1 MSMSRHD
8 IRRLA
13 FQTLFAMNSNPDAVA
28 ADVYQTVLGRD
39 IEAPEYL
46 TQLVDGVNEHLAE
59 IDEAISAHLKKG
71 WPISRLNKTDLI
83 LMRIAVYEIKFV
95 DEVPNKV
102 SLNEALELSK
112 EFSDETSRRF
122 INGVLSNL
130 I

>member
-1 MSMSRHD
+1 M
-8 IRRLA
+8 RRLA
-13 FQTLFAMNSNPDAVA
+13 FQTLFAMNSNPDAA
-28 ADVYQTVLGRD
+28 CADVCRTVLGED
-39 IEAPEYL
+39 AEIPEYL
-46 TQLVDGVNEHLAE
+46 MQLVNGVNEHLPE
-59 IDEAISAHLKKG
+59 IDAAISAHLKKG
-71 WPISRLNKTDLI
+71 WPISRLNKTDLT

-95 DEVPNKV
+95 DDVPNKV

>member
-13 FQTLFAMNSNPDAVA
+13 FQTLFAMSSNPDAVA
-28 ADVYQTVLGRD
+28 TDVYQTVLGKD

-59 IDEAISAHLKKG
+59 IDEAISAHLKKE
-71 WPISRLNKTDLI
+71 WPISRLIKTDLI

-95 DEVPNKV
+95 EEVPNKV
-102 SLNEALELSK
+102 SLNEALELAK

>member
-1 MSMSRHD
+1 MPL
-8 IRRLA
+8 RLTCIKQYWA
-13 FQTLFAMNSNPDAVA
+13 RIL
-28 ADVYQTVLGRD
+28 
-39 IEAPEYL
+39 
-46 TQLVDGVNEHLAE
+46 
-59 IDEAISAHLKKG
+59 
-71 WPISRLNKTDLI
+71 ISRLNKTDLI

-95 DEVPNKV
+95 EEVPNKV

>member
-1 MSMSRHD
+1 M
-8 IRRLA
+8 
-13 FQTLFAMNSNPDAVA
+13 
-28 ADVYQTVLGRD
+28 
-39 IEAPEYL
+39 
-46 TQLVDGVNEHLAE
+46 
-59 IDEAISAHLKKG
+59 
-71 WPISRLNKTDLI
+71 ISRLNKTDLI

-95 DEVPNKV
+95 EEVPNKV

>member
-13 FQTLFAMNSNPDAVA
+13 FQTLFAMSSNPDAVA
-28 ADVYQTVLGRD
+28 ADVYQTVLGSN

-59 IDEAISAHLKKG
+59 IDEVISAHLKKG

-95 DEVPNKV
+95 DEVPDKV

>member
-1 MSMSRHD
+1 MSSSG
-8 IRRLA
+8 IRM
-13 FQTLFAMNSNPDAVA
+13 AMRFRA
-28 ADVYQTVLGRD
+28 
-39 IEAPEYL
+39 
-46 TQLVDGVNEHLAE
+46 

-95 DEVPNKV
+95 EEVPNKV

>member
-1 MSMSRHD
+1 MRAPVYGD
-8 IRRLA
+8 Y
-13 FQTLFAMNSNPDAVA
+13 A
-28 ADVYQTVLGRD
+28 AQQGLEDK
-39 IEAPEYL
+39 
-46 TQLVDGVNEHLAE
+46 AE

-95 DEVPNKV
+95 EEVPNKV